1 MEPTP
6 GPERISRRLREQFAP
21 ADLAITG
28 LVQVL
33 VLDALISK
41 VEDNYTDYGVVDWL
55 VTAATFL
62 VCVDIWHEYLMTV
75 LSHVWL
81 PGLLDSL
88 VPVAFLVTELLMVH
102 FVGDDLRG
110 WLLGYGLVALVGV
123 AAWAQRTLRIRQFAD
138 EERDLP
144 LALVTR
150 HWYRAALAVAVT
162 AYGLLGW
169 LLYNPLG
176 LDSAQLAVA
185 AAGLVGVLAIIA
197 SSVPMWN
204 QILRYARGEPLGT
217 DPSGRA
223 SRTEPPR

>member
-1 MEPTP
+1 METPP

-21 ADLAITG
+21 AYLAITG

-41 VEDNYTDYGVVDWL
+41 VEGGYSEYGVADWL
-55 VTAATFL
+55 IVTATFL

-88 VPVAFLVTELLMVH
+88 VPFAFLVTELLMVH
-102 FVGDDLRG
+102 FVGEDLRG

-123 AAWAQRTLRIRQFAD
+123 AAWAQRNLRIRQFAD

-144 LALVTR
+144 LSLATR

-162 AYGLLGW
+162 AFGLLGW
-169 LLYNPLG
+169 LLYGPLG
-176 LDSAQLAVA
+176 LDSVQVAVA
-185 AAGLVGVLAIIA
+185 AAGLVGIVVIIA

-204 QILRYARGEPLGT
+204 QILKYARGEPVGT
-217 DPSGRA
+217 DPQA
-223 SRTEPPR
+223 

>member
-1 MEPTP
+1 
-6 GPERISRRLREQFAP
+6 
-21 ADLAITG
+21 
-28 LVQVL
+28 
-33 VLDALISK
+33 
-41 VEDNYTDYGVVDWL
+41 VVDWL

>member
-1 MEPTP
+1 VATRRTDQPLAGTTAHGTPP

-21 ADLAITG
+21 AYLAISG

-41 VEDNYTDYGVVDWL
+41 VEGGYTGYDVADWL
-55 VTAATFL
+55 VVAATFL

-88 VPVAFLVTELLMVH
+88 VPFAFLVTELLMVH
-102 FVGDDLRG
+102 FVGEDLRG

-123 AAWAQRTLRIRQFAD
+123 AAWAQGNLRIRQFAD
-138 EERDLP
+138 QERDLP
-144 LALVTR
+144 LALATR
-150 HWYRAALAVAVT
+150 HWYRAALAAAVT
-162 AYGLLGW
+162 AFGLLGW
-169 LLYNPLG
+169 LLYDPLS
-176 LDSAQLAVA
+176 LDEVQVAIA
-185 AAGLVGVLAIIA
+185 AAGLAGVVAIIA

-204 QILRYARGEPLGT
+204 QILTYARGTG
-217 DPSGRA
+217 
-223 SRTEPPR
+223 

>member
-21 ADLAITG
+21 AYLAISG

-33 VLDALISK
+33 VLDALITK
-41 VEDNYTDYGVVDWL
+41 VEGGYAGYGATEWL
-55 VTAATFL
+55 VVVATFL

-88 VPVAFLVTELLMVH
+88 VPFAFLVTELLMVH
-102 FVGDDLRG
+102 FVGEDLRG

-123 AAWAQRTLRIRQFAD
+123 AAWLQRNLRIHLVAD
-138 EERDLP
+138 QERDLP
-144 LALVTR
+144 LALAAR

-162 AYGLLGW
+162 AVGLLGW
-169 LLYNPLG
+169 LLYDLLSLG
-176 LDSAQLAVA
+176 SAELTVA
-185 AAGLVGVLAIIA
+185 AVGLAGVVAIIA

-204 QILRYARGEPLGT
+204 QILRYARG
-217 DPSGRA
+217 R
-223 SRTEPPR
+223 